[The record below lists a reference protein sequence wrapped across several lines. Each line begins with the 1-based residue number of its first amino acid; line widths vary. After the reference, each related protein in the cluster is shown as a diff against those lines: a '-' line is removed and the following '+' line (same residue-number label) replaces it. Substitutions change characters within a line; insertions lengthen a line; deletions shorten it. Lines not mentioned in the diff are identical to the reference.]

1 MYDGR
6 ARVAAYWDDLT
17 VCCRDFRG
25 NRRVL
30 FLSRAVSAD
39 RRVRVRRRLS
49 WPFCP
54 HVPQVNRIRPFGPR
68 SDEYTNT
75 HNIVLRIFTTVD
87 HQRRKSNSSINRRWL
102 LYNVIIVI
110 RDAFVV
116 WARQSRKSLYRSSLR
131 TDRDGFRSDEINN
144 KYNS

>member
-54 HVPQVNRIRPFGPR
+54 HVPQVNCIRPFGR
-68 SDEYTNT
+68 EATSIILIRI
-75 HNIVLRIFTTVD
+75 IVLRIFTTVD
-87 HQRRKSNSSINRRWL
+87 HQRRKPNSSVNIRWL